1 MIVAIDGPA
10 GSGKSSTVKLI
21 SEKLGWKYLDTG
33 AMYRAVTVFFMT
45 HNLSTESK
53 NKIQN
58 VLDQI
63 KIEFRRNGE
72 QQIWLNGKNVTQ
84 RIRESDVTNKVSSIS
99 SLPDVR
105 AFLVLK
111 QREFAKLD
119 NVIIEGRD
127 IGTKVFPRA
136 DLKVFL
142 TASIE
147 SRALRR
153 KGDLKKSSKEI
164 SLEQIKKDIELR
176 DKTDMEREFSPLRI
190 AEDAVV
196 IDTTD
201 MSLVEQTNKIIKL
214 IEHIAQ

>member
-164 SLEQIKKDIELR
+164 SLEQIKKEIELR

>member
-33 AMYRAVTVFFMT
+33 AMYRAVTVFFLN
-45 HNLSTESK
+45 HNFSTEST
-53 NKIQN
+53 NEIQN

-72 QQIWLNGKNVTQ
+72 QQIWLNGKNVTL
-84 RIRESDVTNKVSSIS
+84 RIRETDVTKIVSSIS
-99 SLPDVR
+99 SLPEVR
-105 AFLVLK
+105 EFLVVK
-111 QREFAKLD
+111 QREFAKSD

-127 IGTKVFPRA
+127 IGTEVFPEA

-153 KGDLKKSSKEI
+153 QGELENPMHKI
-164 SLEQIKKDIELR
+164 SLEQIKKEIELR
-176 DKTDMEREFSPLRI
+176 DKTDIERESSPLRI

-196 IDTTD
+196 LDTTS
-201 MSLVEQTNKIIKL
+201 MSLIEQTNKIITL
-214 IEHIAQ
+214 IEQKVQ